1 MKTGIIPMAFIFAI
15 LLILMSCNK
24 KQSNAFEDYYDQ
36 LLGIIE
42 QNSVKKN
49 DVNWSDIKREV
60 KDSIKVFSSNDDLY
74 RAIKYTLKLIND
86 GHSLF
91 VTSRIDSSNHSISR
105 FNSDTIPE
113 VEARIVCGDIG
124 YLNLHGLYANDSLTG
139 IYQMKVRKALLRLD
153 SSSKLSGWI
162 IDLRSHSGGKLPSES
177 LGLSPLFEQPLI
189 GISYD
194 NIHSFKRIVCSNNF
208 FNFGD
213 IKLDSLFSDS
223 ILKNRHKKIAVL
235 VGKSTVSAGEFL
247 ALAFKFQKN
256 TKVFGSKTN
265 GKTSHLRLFEFKSN
279 ARLLLAIGYYCD
291 KDKKI
296 LRGGIIPDIACDSIK
311 SLKMAVDWIKQ
322 PLQNK

>member
-1 MKTGIIPMAFIFAI
+1 MKKSNLPIVFILAL
-15 LLILMSCNK
+15 LLISMSCKK
-24 KQSNAFEDYYDQ
+24 KQSNAYEDYYYQ
-36 LLGIIE
+36 LLSLIE

-49 DVNWSDIKREV
+49 DINWSDIKRDV

-91 VTSRIDSSNHSISR
+91 ISSRIDISNHTVSR

-113 VEARIVCGDIG
+113 VEARIINGEIG

-139 IYQMKVRKALLRLD
+139 IYQMEVRKALLRLD

-162 IDLRSHSGGKLPSES
+162 IDLRNHSGGKLTSES

-189 GISYD
+189 GISCD
-194 NIHSFKRIVCSNNF
+194 NMHSFKNIVCSNNV

-213 IKLDSLFSDS
+213 IKLDSLIGNST
-223 ILKNRHKKIAVL
+223 LKNRHKKIAVL

-279 ARLLLAIGYYCD
+279 ARLLLAIGYFCD

-296 LRGGIIPDIACDSIK
+296 LKRGVIPDIACDSSK

-322 PLQNK
+322 PLEI